1 MLATLAAT
9 TQDGSYKMAE
19 MLAARPKWIV
29 PYFRRSFGS
38 ASGLKDH
45 SSKWMSTLFSSSPK
59 LTRSTFATEFKQLE
73 YSQPLGGPYLS
84 IPDGTDIND
93 DSIDAF
99 VEFLFGDENEISKK
113 KCENIVLTW
122 KNGEGLVW
130 NDWVKLLE

>member
-1 MLATLAAT
+1 
-9 TQDGSYKMAE
+9 
-19 MLAARPKWIV
+19 
-29 PYFRRSFGS
+29 
-38 ASGLKDH
+38 
-45 SSKWMSTLFSSSPK
+45 MSTLFSSSPK